1 MGCRTS
7 RSVQPFVIPTMTL
20 FLQSRR
26 GDSLIF
32 MPAQAF
38 GQIVATIGDLC
49 RAALRSTVRTIRSE
63 NDANIAPSLVRF
75 ISICAPPIDES
86 LIINEL
92 VIDEWRK
99 SFVNRISCCKG

>member
-7 RSVQPFVIPTMTL
+7 RSAQPFVIPRMTL

-49 RAALRSTVRTIRSE
+49 RAALRSTVRTMRTS
-63 NDANIAPSLVRF
+63 PHRLCVLF
-75 ISICAPPIDES
+75 LFVLPPIDES

-99 SFVNRISCCKG
+99 SFVNRSSCCKG